1 MSYRFDPT
9 VLREYDI
16 RGIIGETLGPDDAR
30 AIGRGFATLL
40 RRAGGRKVA
49 VGYDGRVSSPMLEH
63 ALIEGLTASGCDVV
77 RIGLGPTPM
86 LYYAEASA
94 EELDG
99 GIQITGSHN
108 PANYNGFKMVFEGRP
123 FFGDDIQTIGR
134 LAAAGDWLDGTG
146 TIKTREILQ
155 EYVDRLLVGLDG
167 IPADR
172 LAGLRVGWDAGNG
185 AAGPALEALVAK
197 LPGQHFTL
205 FTEVDGNFPNHHPDP
220 TVPANL
226 EDLRRLVAERDLDF
240 GIAFDGD
247 GDRIGAIDGEGRII
261 WGDQLLMIYAEDLLR
276 RIPGATIIADVK
288 ASRALFDR
296 VAELGGKPL
305 MWKTGHSLIKSKMKE
320 IHAPLA
326 GEMSGHIFFA
336 DQYYGY
342 DDALYAAVR
351 LIAASAQLG
360 KSVTEMRGAMPAMIN
375 TPEMRFQ
382 VAESRKF
389 AAIGEIKQRLENT
402 DAQVDETDG
411 VRVTTKDGWWLLRA
425 SNTQDVLVARAESD
439 SQQGLDRLLQQIDEQ
454 LAASGLVRGPQ
465 AAHGARKRGRRG
477 APIAGSS
484 GSDQALVSSVLLAW
498 VLVRSHVED
507 CSCTRRLFCTFF
519 TPETSSAQSSA
530 RRFCRRV
537 ETVPSSVTSPLL
549 TVTVTL
555 LASTAQS
562 SVRASLT
569 SSRMRSSER
578 V

>member
-1 MSYRFDPT
+1 MSHRFDPT

-40 RRAGGRKVA
+40 RQAGGKRVA

-63 ALIEGLTASGCDVV
+63 ALCEGLTASGCDVV

-86 LYYAEASA
+86 LYYAEAST

-108 PANYNGFKMVFEGRP
+108 PANYNGFKMVLQGRP
-123 FFGDDIQTIGR
+123 FFGEDIQTIGR
-134 LAAAGDWLDGTG
+134 LAASGDWVDGTG
-146 TIKTREILQ
+146 TIETREIMQ
-155 EYVDRLLVGLDG
+155 EYVERLLAGLDG

-185 AAGPALEALVAK
+185 AAGPALEVLTAR
-197 LPGQHFTL
+197 LPGEHFTL
-205 FTEVDGNFPNHHPDP
+205 YTEVDGNFPNHHPDP

-226 EDLRRLVAERDLDF
+226 EDLGRLVAEKNLDF

-261 WGDQLLMIYAEDLLR
+261 WGDQLLMIYAQDLLAR
-276 RIPGATIIADVK
+276 SPGATIIADVK

-351 LIAASAQLG
+351 LIAASARLG
-360 KSVTEMRGAMPAMIN
+360 RSVTELRGAMPDMIN

-382 VAESRKF
+382 VDESRKF
-389 AAIGEIKQRLENT
+389 AAIDEIKRRLENSG
-402 DAQVDETDG
+402 AQVDETDG
-411 VRVTTKDGWWLLRA
+411 VRVTTDDGWWLLRA

-439 SQQGLDRLLQQIDEQ
+439 SRQGLDRLLGQIDEQ
-454 LAASGLVRGPQ
+454 LAASGLERSAQ
-465 AAHGARKRGRRG
+465 AAH
-477 APIAGSS
+477 
-484 GSDQALVSSVLLAW
+484 
-498 VLVRSHVED
+498 
-507 CSCTRRLFCTFF
+507 
-519 TPETSSAQSSA
+519 
-530 RRFCRRV
+530 
-537 ETVPSSVTSPLL
+537 
-549 TVTVTL
+549 
-555 LASTAQS
+555 
-562 SVRASLT
+562 
-569 SSRMRSSER
+569 
-578 V
+578 

>member
-1 MSYRFDPT
+1 MSHRFDPT

-40 RRAGGRKVA
+40 RQAGGKRVA

-63 ALIEGLTASGCDVV
+63 ALCEGLTASGCDVV

-86 LYYAEASA
+86 LYYAEAST

-108 PANYNGFKMVFEGRP
+108 PANYNGFKMVLQGRP
-123 FFGDDIQTIGR
+123 FFGEDIQTIGR
-134 LAAAGDWLDGTG
+134 LAASGDWVDGTG
-146 TIKTREILQ
+146 TIETREIMQ
-155 EYVDRLLVGLDG
+155 EYVERLLAGLDG

-185 AAGPALEALVAK
+185 AAGPALEVLTAR
-197 LPGQHFTL
+197 LPGEHFTL
-205 FTEVDGNFPNHHPDP
+205 YTEVDGNFPNHHPDP

-226 EDLRRLVAERDLDF
+226 EDLRRLVAEKNLDF

-247 GDRIGAIDGEGRII
+247 GDRIGAIDSEGRII
-261 WGDQLLMIYAEDLLR
+261 WGDQLLMIYAQDLLAR
-276 RIPGATIIADVK
+276 SPGATIIADVK
-288 ASRALFDR
+288 ASRALFDS

-351 LIAASAQLG
+351 LIAASARLG
-360 KSVTEMRGAMPAMIN
+360 RSVTELRGAMPNMIN

-382 VAESRKF
+382 VDESRKF
-389 AAIGEIKQRLENT
+389 AAIDEIKRRLENSG
-402 DAQVDETDG
+402 AQVDETDG
-411 VRVTTKDGWWLLRA
+411 VRVTTDDGWWLLRA

-439 SQQGLDRLLQQIDEQ
+439 SRQGLDRLLGQIDEQ
-454 LAASGLVRGPQ
+454 LAASGLERSAQ
-465 AAHGARKRGRRG
+465 AAH
-477 APIAGSS
+477 
-484 GSDQALVSSVLLAW
+484 
-498 VLVRSHVED
+498 
-507 CSCTRRLFCTFF
+507 
-519 TPETSSAQSSA
+519 
-530 RRFCRRV
+530 
-537 ETVPSSVTSPLL
+537 
-549 TVTVTL
+549 
-555 LASTAQS
+555 
-562 SVRASLT
+562 
-569 SSRMRSSER
+569 
-578 V
+578 